1 MIGGL
6 NRRLLLAVA
15 AVAGAGTAFADDD
28 TMRLGRFQPTDKA
41 DTAKTDGPK
50 ADDGD
55 TELIHWNRRG
65 YYGGG
70 YGGYGRSYYGGGYYG
85 GNYGRS
91 YYGGGYG
98 GGYYGGGYYG
108 RSYYGG
114 GGYGGGF
121 GVSYYQPS
129 FASYSNYSTYYAPP
143 VYYAP
148 SYYVAPSYYQ
158 GGFCPIGG
166 SDAATVPLHLNA
178 APPLQPGQSFIPPA
192 QVPQPMPPA
201 GSFKY
206 DGDPKSVPMP
216 MPMTVPDT
224 QRPSAPQRP
233 ETDGVRV
240 SLTGK
245 AEPSKYKYAAY
256 GEKK

>member
-15 AVAGAGTAFADDD
+15 AVAGTGTAFAADPED
-28 TMRLGRFQPTDKA
+28 TVRLGRFQPTDKV
-41 DTAKTDGPK
+41 DTAKADGPK
-50 ADDGD
+50 VDDD

-70 YGGYGRSYYGGGYYG
+70 GYHGGGYH
-85 GNYGRS
+85 GR
-91 YYGGGYG
+91 
-98 GGYYGGGYYG
+98 GYYGGGYYG

-114 GGYGGGF
+114 GGYYGGGYYGGGGYGGGF
-121 GVSYYQPS
+121 GVSY
-129 FASYSNYSTYYAPP
+129 STYYAQP
-143 VYYAP
+143 VYYSAP
-148 SYYVAPSYYQ
+148 AYYAQSYYVAPSYYH

-166 SDAATVPLHLNA
+166 SDAPTVPLHLNA
-178 APPLQPGQSFIPPA
+178 APQPQPGQSFIPPA
-192 QVPQPMPPA
+192 QGPQPMPPA

-206 DGDPKSVPMP
+206 DGDPKPMP
-216 MPMTVPDT
+216 MPMAVSDT

-233 ETDGVRV
+233 ETEGVRV

-245 AEPSKYKYAAY
+245 TEPSKYKYAAY

>member
-15 AVAGAGTAFADDD
+15 AVAGTGTAIAADPED
-28 TMRLGRFQPTDKA
+28 TVRLGRFQPTDKA
-41 DTAKTDGPK
+41 DTAKADGPK

-70 YGGYGRSYYGGGYYG
+70 YGGYYGGGYGRSYYGGGYYG
-85 GNYGRS
+85 GGYGRS
-91 YYGGGYG
+91 Y
-98 GGYYGGGYYG
+98 
-108 RSYYGG
+108 
-114 GGYGGGF
+114 YGGGF
-121 GVSYYQPS
+121 GVSYYRPS

-143 VYYAP
+143 VYYAAPAYYAP

-158 GGFCPIGG
+158 GGFCPISG
-166 SDAATVPLHLNA
+166 SDAPAVLLRLNA
-178 APPLQPGQSFIPPA
+178 APQPQPGQSFIPPA

-216 MPMTVPDT
+216 MPMPMTVPDT
-224 QRPSAPQRP
+224 QQPSAPQRP

-256 GEKK
+256 GDKK